1 MYFLLVAIMYK
12 KLDIIEHAILLNPKY
27 IKIFRKKLKITQ
39 SKLAEESGVS
49 QSHLSMLEKGK
60 RQATKS
66 HAAAI
71 TLGLLKCSNIWDKEN
86 PILYLLDTLSLTKL
100 EYTIVEFVKELV
112 NYDKLHSKRY
122 IEGYPVFIVDKELFT
137 EYIKNNLKVISI
149 YNIEFLRGRI
159 NVKGTYSD
167 NRDISIKL
175 DCSDIRRLE
184 TKISKVLGKKTV
196 LQIFPK
202 EEVPP
207 IYSIKKDCIIV
218 HCW

>member
-1 MYFLLVAIMYK
+1 MYK

-100 EYTIVEFVKELV
+100 ESTIVEFVKELV
-112 NYDKLHSKRY
+112 NKDNLHKRY
-122 IEGYPVFIVDKELFT
+122 IEGYPVFIVDKNYFT
-137 EYIKNNLKVISI
+137 EYIRQNLKVISI
-149 YNIEFLRGRI
+149 DKIEFLRGRI
-159 NVKGTYSD
+159 NVMGTYSD
-167 NRDISIKL
+167 NRNICIHL

-184 TKISKVLGKKTV
+184 TKISKVLEKRTV
-196 LQIFPK
+196 MQIFPK
-202 EEVPP
+202 DEVPP
-207 IYSIKKDCIIV
+207 IYSIKNDCIIV

>member
-1 MYFLLVAIMYK
+1 MYK

-60 RQATKS
+60 RKATKS

-71 TLGLLKCSNIWDKEN
+71 TLGLLKCSNIWDREN

-100 EYTIVEFVKELV
+100 EYTIVEFIKKLV
-112 NYDKLHSKRY
+112 NNNLHKKY
-122 IEGYPVFIVDKELFT
+122 IGGYPVFIVDKDYFT
-137 EYIKNNLKVISI
+137 EYIRQNLDVINI
-149 YNIEFLRGRI
+149 NNIEFLRGRI
-159 NVKGTYSD
+159 NVKGAYLD
-167 NRDISIKL
+167 NRDICIQL

-184 TKISKVLGKKTV
+184 TKIANALGKNTV
-196 LQIFPK
+196 MQIFPK

>member
-1 MYFLLVAIMYK
+1 MYK

-60 RQATKS
+60 RKATKS

-71 TLGLLKCSNIWDKEN
+71 TLGLLKCSNIWDKEK

-112 NYDKLHSKRY
+112 NTSDKSPYMKY
-122 IEGYPVFIVDKELFT
+122 IEACPVFVVDKENFT
-137 EYIKNNLKVISI
+137 RYIKKNLKVISI
-149 YNIEFLRGRI
+149 NEIEFLRGRI
-159 NVKGTYSD
+159 NVTGTYSD
-167 NRDISIKL
+167 NRDICIKL

-184 TKISKVLGKKTV
+184 TKMSKVLRKKTII
-196 LQIFPK
+196 QIFPK
-202 EEVPP
+202 DEVPP

>member
-1 MYFLLVAIMYK
+1 MYK

-60 RQATKS
+60 RKATKS

-71 TLGLLKCSNIWDKEN
+71 TLGLLKCSNIWDREN

-100 EYTIVEFVKELV
+100 EYTIVEFIKELV
-112 NYDKLHSKRY
+112 NNNLHKKY
-122 IEGYPVFIVDKELFT
+122 IGGYPVFIVDKDYFT
-137 EYIKNNLKVISI
+137 EYIRQNLDVINI
-149 YNIEFLRGRI
+149 NNIEFLRGRI
-159 NVKGTYSD
+159 NVKGAYLD
-167 NRDISIKL
+167 NRDICIQL

-184 TKISKVLGKKTV
+184 TKIANALGKNTV
-196 LQIFPK
+196 MQIFPK

>member
-60 RQATKS
+60 RKATKS

-71 TLGLLKCSNIWDKEN
+71 TLGLLKCSNIWDREN

-100 EYTIVEFVKELV
+100 EYTIVEFIKKLV
-112 NYDKLHSKRY
+112 NNNLHKKY
-122 IEGYPVFIVDKELFT
+122 IGGYPVFIVDKDYFT
-137 EYIKNNLKVISI
+137 EYIRQNLDVINI
-149 YNIEFLRGRI
+149 NNIEFLRGRI
-159 NVKGTYSD
+159 NVKGAYLD
-167 NRDISIKL
+167 NRDICIQL

-184 TKISKVLGKKTV
+184 TKIANALGKNTV
-196 LQIFPK
+196 MQIFPK

>member
-1 MYFLLVAIMYK
+1 MYFLLVATMYK

-100 EYTIVEFVKELV
+100 ESTIVEFVRELV
-112 NYDKLHSKRY
+112 NKDNLHKRY
-122 IEGYPVFIVDKELFT
+122 IEGYPVFIVDKNYFT
-137 EYIKNNLKVISI
+137 EYIRQNLKVINI
-149 YNIEFLRGRI
+149 DKIEFLRGRI
-159 NVKGTYSD
+159 NVMGTYSD
-167 NRDISIKL
+167 NRNIYIHL

-184 TKISKVLGKKTV
+184 TKISKVLEKRTV
-196 LQIFPK
+196 MQIFPK
-202 EEVPP
+202 DEVPP
-207 IYSIKKDCIIV
+207 IYSIKNDCIVV